1 MTFGAETRCS
11 PRQDQL
17 PFPFSS
23 IGLKKTN
30 ASLEVGMGRRE
41 SAPPGRRAGQARIW
55 VAPALVRCP
64 AWAGRAPG
72 RGPRGLMVMSHLLCL
87 LCFAPKGK
95 HISSYHPH
103 QPQASCSKLEATSA
117 GIFGIYFCVILDS
130 SVIFQKYI
138 TGPAACLLCKY
149 FCPIIIIIMIL
160 NRVLNTSCIPG
171 AAARERGAVTT
182 LIFQTNTQKVR

>member
-1 MTFGAETRCS
+1 MFPPTGPASFSFFFYWFKKNKCITGSGHGAKRVGSTGEKGRPGPHLGC
-11 PRQDQL
+11 P
-17 PFPFSS
+17 SS
-23 IGLKKTN
+23 GPL
-30 ASLEVGMGRRE
+30 SCMGR
-41 SAPPGRRAGQARIW
+41 AGSRPW
-55 VAPALVRCP
+55 
-64 AWAGRAPG
+64 
-72 RGPRGLMVMSHLLCL
+72 PRGLMVMSHLLCL

-95 HISSYHPH
+95 HISSYRPH
-103 QPQASCSKLEATSA
+103 QPQASCSKREATSA

-171 AAARERGAVTT
+171 AAARERGAITT
-182 LIFQTNTQKVR
+182 LIFQTNTRKVR